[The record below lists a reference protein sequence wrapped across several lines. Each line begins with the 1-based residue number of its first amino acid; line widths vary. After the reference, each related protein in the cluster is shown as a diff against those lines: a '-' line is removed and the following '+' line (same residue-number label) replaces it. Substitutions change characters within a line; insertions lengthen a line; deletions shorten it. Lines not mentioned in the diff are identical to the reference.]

1 MVLEPR
7 EAGEFCI
14 EIFLAFE
21 PAINGTP
28 CAGREINERQVAFP
42 HQLVN
47 WPVSF
52 GKQIAQFHL
61 RPFRGEARQTIANSA
76 RGAVV
81 TFSEARREDQYSFFH
96 SLSGHRNANGK
107 LASRGKEDGSIRS
120 LMDIC
125 IGQSKLSVQMR
136 YLGFL
141 WRVLR
146 QLVWETATDTT
157 TGLAAQMAYLLLF
170 ALAPGSLFLWHLL
183 GLFGTDPTKLHRMF
197 LLLKSFM
204 PPDPK
209 VQDIL
214 DSAMANVVVTG
225 SSGLLANAGIILGIY
240 FGTVFIATTSR
251 ALSHTYGMREDPH
264 WWSKYIISFFLLFWF
279 GIIIVFCFNAI
290 VFGERLAGLAEVN
303 FQLAF
308 PLQAWITTLNLPF
321 TFVALVILALALYLL
336 TPENYLTVRQALPG
350 AIFFSVGWIIATKLF
365 QLYVARYDRYNPTY
379 LALASIVVLLTWMY
393 LTCLLLLLGGKL
405 NAILRREGERMR
417 AAAPAVAEPAPT
429 S

>member
-1 MVLEPR
+1 M
-7 EAGEFCI
+7 
-14 EIFLAFE
+14 
-21 PAINGTP
+21 
-28 CAGREINERQVAFP
+28 
-42 HQLVN
+42 
-47 WPVSF
+47 
-52 GKQIAQFHL
+52 K
-61 RPFRGEARQTIANSA
+61 
-76 RGAVV
+76 
-81 TFSEARREDQYSFFH
+81 
-96 SLSGHRNANGK
+96 
-107 LASRGKEDGSIRS
+107 
-120 LMDIC
+120 
-125 IGQSKLSVQMR
+125 

-146 QLVWETATDTT
+146 RMVWETAMDNT

-170 ALAPGSLFLWHLL
+170 AMAPGSLFLWHLL

-197 LLLKSFM
+197 DLLKSFV

-240 FGTVFIATTSR
+240 FGTVFIATISR

-264 WWSKYIISFFLLFWF
+264 WWSKYIISFFMLFWF
-279 GIIIVFCFNAI
+279 GIVIVFCFNAI
-290 VFGERLAGLAEVN
+290 VFGEKLAGIAEVN

-308 PLQAWITTLNLPF
+308 PLQAWIGALSLPF
-321 TFVALVILALALYLL
+321 TALVLIIFALGLFIL

-365 QLYVARYDRYNPTY
+365 QFYVARYDRYNPTY
-379 LALASIVVLLTWMY
+379 LALASIIVLLTWMY

-405 NAILRREGERMR
+405 NAVLRREREKMRR
-417 AAAPAVAEPAPT
+417 AATLIPEPAAA